1 MAFAGT
7 VHDHFG
13 DTSRRLLSLVLILTC
28 ASIGHGESSRFNG
41 SIQLNFRTYAQETL
55 TRQKQVVLRIREA
68 ADSDAIHCPALR
80 TRSSSTPLTGLAR
93 ERLQTEASV
102 DTEDRNAKHAI
113 PLVGDFDS
121 ETGALTA
128 TQTRCP

>member
-1 MAFAGT
+1 MAFTGT
-7 VHDHFG
+7 VHDH
-13 DTSRRLLSLVLILTC
+13 S
-28 ASIGHGESSRFNG
+28 
-41 SIQLNFRTYAQETL
+41 ETL
-55 TRQKQVVLRIREA
+55 T
-68 ADSDAIHCPALR
+68 ADDYHTL
-80 TRSSSTPLTGLAR
+80 